1 MTLRRDAVG
10 RADGGSMRSRGG
22 AVIVWWLYG
31 WLFKGVKLAA
41 GAPQQQEGA
50 REDAAAPS
58 APPLVHLLSLPA
70 LMPTYPHP
78 MPMPLS
84 LSTNRI

>member
-1 MTLRRDAVG
+1 
-10 RADGGSMRSRGG
+10 
-22 AVIVWWLYG
+22 VIVWWLYG
-31 WLFKGVKLAA
+31 WLLIGVKLAA

-58 APPLVHLLSLPA
+58 APPLVHLLPA